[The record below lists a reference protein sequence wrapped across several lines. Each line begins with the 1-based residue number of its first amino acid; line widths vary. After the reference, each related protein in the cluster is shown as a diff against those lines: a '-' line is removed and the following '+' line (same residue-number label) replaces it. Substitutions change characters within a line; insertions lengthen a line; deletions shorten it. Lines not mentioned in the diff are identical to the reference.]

1 MMHLINFK
9 EKRQADEWLD
19 HRLDNRLRVIVY
31 ALAGFAFDR
40 FMKNI
45 VITEIMRTEE
55 ERREIYKD
63 LPSMRDVVGVHEVWR
78 AIDIRTVNFSPD
90 EIGELVGFLNSNFDY
105 TGRLAT
111 AVSHAV
117 IGFHIHIQVDGDG
130 VTEIKTSPL
139 EIPSGE

>member
-19 HRLDNRLRVIVY
+19 SRLDNRLRIIIY

-45 VITEIMRTEE
+45 VITDIMRTEE
-55 ERREIYKD
+55 ERHAIYKND
-63 LPSMRDVVGVHEVWR
+63 PVMSEKIGVHEVWR
-78 AIDIRTVNFSPD
+78 AIDIRTVGFTPD
-90 EIGELVGFLNSNFDY
+90 EIGELVAFMNKNFDY

-111 AVSHAV
+111 AISHSV
-117 IGFHIHIQVDGDG
+117 VGFHIHIQVDGDG

-139 EIPSGE
+139 EIS